1 LQSRLKEGTLRVQA
15 TNWASR
21 VEVTTD
27 GTGVVDHVGAA
38 LLRELAD
45 RVGLTAALGWHGP
58 QGRRRHPDAAVLRDL
73 AVMLADGGDCLS
85 DLAVLRDQ
93 PELFGSVAS
102 TPTAWRVVERLAQ
115 DSDGLARVR
124 AARAHARRRA
134 WAVGGDP
141 EVELLIVD
149 ADATLVLAHS
159 DAKQGAAG
167 TYKHSFGFAPLL
179 AYLDRGQAPGE
190 PLAGILRPGN
200 AAPGAADDLI
210 ALVDLALAQLP
221 VTPGDQPILVRSDSA
236 AASTRLAWHLRERQV
251 RFSLG
256 MQIDAHVR
264 EAILAQPEQ
273 AWTLAVDPD
282 GQPRAG
288 AEVCELT
295 GWVDLHT
302 WPSGSRAI
310 CRREDAHPG
319 AQLRFT
325 DHDGHRFQVFLT
337 DQPDADLA
345 RLELRH
351 RQRARVED
359 RIRAAKATGLRNL
372 PFDLLRRNA
381 VWLELVLAAQDLTG
395 WAQALLLDG
404 HLAVAEPKTLRYR
417 LLHVAARIIRHARR
431 IVLRLQRSWPWAAE
445 LAQAFTRLRALP
457 LRC

>member
-1 LQSRLKEGTLRVQA
+1 LRVQA
-15 TNWASR
+15 TNSSSR

-27 GTGVVDHVGAA
+27 GTGVVGHAGAA

-45 RVGLTAALGWHGP
+45 RLGLTRALGWRGP
-58 QGRRRHPDAAVLRDL
+58 QGRRRHPDRAVLRDL
-73 AVMLADGGDCLS
+73 AVVLADGGDCLS

-93 PELFGSVAS
+93 PELFGPVAS
-102 TPTAWRVVERLAQ
+102 TATAWRVVERLAK
-115 DSDGLARVR
+115 DPDGLARLR
-124 AARAHARRRA
+124 AARAHARGRA
-134 WAVGGDP
+134 WAAGGDP
-141 EVELLIVD
+141 ELELLVID
-149 ADATLVLAHS
+149 ADATLVLAHT

-200 AAPGAADDLI
+200 AAPGAASDLVE
-210 ALVDLALAQLP
+210 LVDLALAQLP
-221 VTPGDQPILVRSDSA
+221 ATDRPVLVRSDSA
-236 AASTRLAWHLRERQV
+236 AASTRLAWHLRDQGV
-251 RFSLG
+251 GFSVG
-256 MQIDAHVR
+256 MPIDAHVR
-264 EAILAQPEQ
+264 EAILAQPED
-273 AWTLAVDPD
+273 AWTPAVEPD
-282 GQPRAG
+282 GQVRGG
-288 AEVCELT
+288 AEVVELT

-302 WPSGSRAI
+302 WPAGTRML

-337 DQPDADLA
+337 DQPDPGIAG
-345 RLELRH
+345 LELRH

-381 VWLELVLAAQDLTG
+381 VWLELVLCAQDLTC

-417 LLHVAARIIRHARR
+417 LWHVAARVVRHARR
-431 IVLRLQRSWPWAAE
+431 LILRLQASWPWVTE
-445 LAQAFTRLRALP
+445 LADAFARLRALP